1 MLSFKPGDKIT
12 LTPWA
17 GAEYINQIFPCGKY
31 RFQVYAGKGGTG
43 TGGIPGGKGGYG
55 TAVVSCYEEKKFTF
69 YIGMAGALYE
79 CGKVISPGAANNIP
93 SWKTS
98 GSGGY
103 GGYDNPVAGALEYGG
118 GGGGKSEVTIWHKGS
133 GNYDNGFRLM
143 AVGGGGGG
151 AGWNIWES
159 GMYGGVGG
167 ISESAPEGIS
177 PTYRPSS
184 YSNENGQDGLHDYGA
199 VSEGCGGG
207 GGGSVGGATQP
218 YYQLSN
224 GRITGGGG
232 FGGRSKI
239 VDNYY
244 NYRNTYVTSTS
255 LSSGICDGHG
265 YIIVTFIDY
274 IWYSIYWTNCIYST
288 SVGEEG
294 NRITGRANITYNEYN
309 PDGKLY
315 RCNENLG
322 FFSHITYSYVSNVS
336 FNTEKTEITFTMQR
350 NNAYINAVFINY
362 KIICTRCISINNGDK
377 VLIPGRKYRVKAEP
391 TSERNPFIDFSV
403 SGIDK
408 NSVRW
413 ISRLEFEF
421 VMPENHVYVTALY
434 LDDTRYNTDIY
445 KQVRL
450 NDYFDWNK
458 L

>member
-1 MLSFKPGDKIT
+1 
-12 LTPWA
+12 
-17 GAEYINQIFPCGKY
+17 
-31 RFQVYAGKGGTG
+31 
-43 TGGIPGGKGGYG
+43 
-55 TAVVSCYEEKKFTF
+55 
-69 YIGMAGALYE
+69 
-79 CGKVISPGAANNIP
+79 
-93 SWKTS
+93 
-98 GSGGY
+98 
-103 GGYDNPVAGALEYGG
+103 
-118 GGGGKSEVTIWHKGS
+118 
-133 GNYDNGFRLM
+133 
-143 AVGGGGGG
+143 
-151 AGWNIWES
+151 
-159 GMYGGVGG
+159 MYGGVGG

-224 GRITGGGG
+224 GGITGGGG

-239 VDNYY
+239 IDNYY

-288 SVGEEG
+288 SVGKEG